1 MKVWKK
7 QKGLLV
13 RTMICAVSLAAA
25 CFYGNS
31 LPAQAA
37 PRAQETGER
46 VVIVIDPG
54 HGGDNEGTLE
64 GPAQEKKMTM
74 VTALAMYEELT
85 KYDNVDVYLTHTDDV
100 TMSLADRAQ
109 FAADRNADFLFSIHY
124 NASMDLFRTALQRLR
139 LSVRLGTDAAD
150 AGHGTVSTGSQD
162 ET

>member
-74 VTALAMYEELT
+74 VTANGFAVEDTPLEEIYTVIFRDWNEELQ
-85 KYDNVDVYLTHTDDV
+85 KNVQVDEQQIG
-100 TMSLADRAQ
+100 RA
-109 FAADRNADFLFSIHY
+109 H
-124 NASMDLFRTALQRLR
+124 
-139 LSVRLGTDAAD
+139 V
-150 AGHGTVSTGSQD
+150 
-162 ET
+162 